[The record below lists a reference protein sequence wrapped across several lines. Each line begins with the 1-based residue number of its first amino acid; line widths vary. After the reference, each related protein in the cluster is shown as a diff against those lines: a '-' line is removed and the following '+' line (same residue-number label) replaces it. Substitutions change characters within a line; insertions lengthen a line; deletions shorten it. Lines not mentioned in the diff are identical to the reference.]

1 MAAPRP
7 LVHVIATGGSI
18 SGLGP
23 HRLDYTLYPE
33 LGRKL
38 GVEEMLARVPEA
50 GGIAE
55 VTAENLLRVGSSSI
69 GPAEWLRLLR
79 RIDALL
85 GSARPPHGIV
95 ITHGTATL
103 EETGYFLHLAVKSD
117 RPIVLTGAMRP
128 PSALGTD
135 ADLNL
140 VDAIRLAACPDAPGR
155 GVLAVLNDEIQSV
168 RDVTKTNAFRVNTFG
183 SRDFGCL
190 GYVDADGEVRFYR
203 SVTRL
208 HTTATPFDLRAAQTL
223 PRVDIVYAYAGA
235 DGALIDALRER
246 GTEGL
251 VLVGFGG
258 GTFPRAFEEAGE
270 RAVQAGIPVVLATR
284 STAGR
289 VVMTPKKAEAGFIV
303 SDDLMPQK
311 ARILLMLA
319 LGVTRERE
327 AIQEMFYR
335 Y

>member
-1 MAAPRP
+1 MAASRP

-33 LGRKL
+33 LGRRL
-38 GVEEMLARVPEA
+38 SVEEMLARLPETVET
-50 GGIAE
+50 AE

-69 GPAEWLRLLR
+69 GPAEWLQLVR

-85 GSARPPHGIV
+85 GGARPPQGLV

-103 EETGYFLHLAVKSD
+103 EETGYFLHLTVKSD
-117 RPIVLTGAMRP
+117 RPVVLTGAMRP

-140 VDAIRLAACPDAPGR
+140 LDAIRLAACPDAASR
-155 GVLAVLNDEIQSV
+155 GVLTVLNDEIHSV

-183 SRDFGCL
+183 SRDYGCL
-190 GYVDADGEVRFYR
+190 GYVDADGAVRFYR

-208 HTTATPFDLRAAQTL
+208 HTTATPFDVRAAQTL

-235 DGALIDALRER
+235 DGVLIDALRER

-251 VLVGFGG
+251 VLAGFGG
-258 GTFPRAFEEAGE
+258 GTYPAAFLDAAK
-270 RAVQAGIPVVLATR
+270 RAVQAGIAVVLATR

-289 VVMTPKKAEAGFIV
+289 VITTPEKARAGFIV

-319 LGVTRERE
+319 LGVTRERD
-327 AIQEMFYR
+327 AIQDMFYR

>member
-1 MAAPRP
+1 MAASRP
-7 LVHVIATGGSI
+7 LVHLIATGGSI

-33 LGRKL
+33 LGRRL
-38 GVEEMLARVPEA
+38 SVEEMLARVPETS
-50 GGIAE
+50 GIAE

-69 GPAEWLRLLR
+69 GPAEWLQLAQ

-85 GSARPPHGIV
+85 SGAQAPQGIV

-103 EETGYFLHLAVKSD
+103 EETGYFLHLTVKSD

-140 VDAIRLAACPDAPGR
+140 LDAIRLAACPGAAGR
-155 GVLAVLNDEIQSV
+155 GVLAVLNDEIHSV

-208 HTTATPFDLRAAQTL
+208 HTTATPFDVRVAQTL

-235 DGALIDALRER
+235 DGVLIDALRER
-246 GTEGL
+246 GTDGL
-251 VLVGFGG
+251 VLAGFGG
-258 GTFPRAFEEAGE
+258 GTYPAAFLEAGQ
-270 RAVQAGIPVVLATR
+270 RAAQAGIAVVLATR

-289 VVMTPKKAEAGFIV
+289 VVATPEKERAGFVV

-319 LGVTRERE
+319 LGVARERD